1 MIREIV
7 IKPQNK
13 YGKYFLSLEAPGD
26 ENQTKSNTKVIN
38 VKPNNRKRL
47 DFTAGSEQDVEDND
61 MSEETPDDNDYTAD
75 DGDTTDDTTDYTGGA
90 EIDAE
95 GNVVTPSGTGEEAPT
110 QEPTEAPADGGGVDI
125 DAEGNV
131 ITPTED
137 TTTNEETPTEAP
149 ADGGGAEIDAEGNVV
164 TPSDADTGDTP
175 DDGTETTDDTGAEV
189 DTGEDTDYTDDGTG
203 DTTTDDTGATDDTTS
218 TGGTDTNTEKKGPG
232 LEYDST
238 RKYMLFEN
246 FISLNNAIDNYISK
260 LENIISDDYENNRIV
275 KTSINKLREIQELC
289 ESYMTMKFEVSGY
302 IQSLLFYQNLIVM
315 VQLVFDGF
323 NKIRK
328 NTNRYLKH

>member
-1 MIREIV
+1 MIREII

-26 ENQTKSNTKVIN
+26 ENQPKSNTKVIN

-47 DFTAGSEQDVEDND
+47 DFTAVSEQEPDDND

-95 GNVVTPSGTGEEAPT
+95 GNVVTPSDAGGEEAPAE
-110 QEPTEAPADGGGVDI
+110 EPNEAPADGGGVDI

-137 TTTNEETPTEAP
+137 TANVEAP
-149 ADGGGAEIDAEGNVV
+149 ADAGGAEIDAEGNVV
-164 TPSDADTGDTP
+164 TPSDAGGEDTGETP
-175 DDGTETTDDTGAEV
+175 DDGTETTDDGGAEAEV

-203 DTTTDDTGATDDTTS
+203 DTTDDTTATDDTT
-218 TGGTDTNTEKKGPG
+218 DTNATNKGPG

-238 RKYMLFEN
+238 RKYILFEN

-260 LENIISDDYENNRIV
+260 LENIISDDMENNRIV

-289 ESYMTMKFEVSGY
+289 ESYITMKFEVSGY

-315 VQLVFDGF
+315 VQLVFDSF
-323 NKIRK
+323 SKIRK